1 MKKFICILML
11 LLVTACTSATKYGSC
26 IGIDDI
32 EEKDRV
38 YKISLWNAA
47 LGVIFVETLIVPLW
61 VLAYE
66 IKCPVNTKEVIKSN
80 QI

>member
-11 LLVTACTSATKYGSC
+11 LILTACTSSTKYGSC

-38 YKISLWNAA
+38 YKVSLWNAA
-47 LGVIFVETLIVPLW
+47 LGFIFIETVIVPLW
-61 VLAYE
+61 ILAYE
-66 IKCPVNTKEVIKSN
+66 TKCPIDMKEIK
-80 QI
+80 